1 MEADM
6 KPEPFDN
13 WALDKRINLS
23 NLLTACVVAISII
36 WWAAQIEKRVAV
48 LEVELTAFYNAQLQ
62 GRQLQFNRDDKQD
75 TEVDKLEVVMR
86 EGFAR
91 LNDKLDKLI
100 ANR

>member
-1 MEADM
+1 MEEGM
-6 KPEPFDN
+6 KPEPLDN

-23 NLLTACVVAISII
+23 NLLTACVVAISVI

-48 LEVELTAFYNAQLQ
+48 LEVELTAFYNAQLR
-62 GRQLQFNRDDKQD
+62 GRELQLNRDEKQD
-75 TEVDKLEVVMR
+75 TEVDKLEAVMR
-86 EGFAR
+86 EGFER